1 MAVTAVET
9 PPQSGAR
16 RRSTFA
22 QVLGNLRRSRGAM
35 IGLGILVV
43 HVGCATLAPLIAPY
57 SPTDID
63 PAHALQG
70 PTWAHPFGTDEFGRD
85 VLSRVI
91 YGGRLAL
98 AVAVSATLIAVVAGG
113 AIGLTLGYVRG
124 WIEEVGSRILDAVLA
139 VPGILILLVI
149 VTALG
154 TGPWV
159 ILFAM
164 AVHYAPGSAR
174 IVRAAAMEV
183 MPQDFVTA
191 ARARGERGASIVL
204 REVQPNVRDV
214 LFVEFAIRASWA
226 VLLISAL
233 SFLGFGANPPTADWG
248 LMIAEGQS
256 TLSIAAWIT
265 LFPILA
271 LSTLVIGLNLAADG
285 LAKALGV
292 DLTRGAA
299 A

>member
-1 MAVTAVET
+1 MAATAVE
-9 PPQSGAR
+9 PSHHSDAR
-16 RRSTFA
+16 RRYRFKK
-22 QVLGNLRRSRGAM
+22 VVGNFGRSRGAM
-35 IGLGILVV
+35 IGLSILLI
-43 HVGCATLAPLIAPY
+43 HIGCAALAPLIAPY
-57 SPTDID
+57 SPTAID

-70 PTWAHPFGTDEFGRD
+70 PTWAHPFGTDVFGRD

-98 AVAVSATLIAVVAGG
+98 TVAVGAAAISVVVGG
-113 AIGLTLGYVRG
+113 SIGLILGYVRG
-124 WIEEVGSRILDAVLA
+124 WTEEVGSRILDSVLA

-149 VTALG
+149 VVALG

-164 AVHYAPGSAR
+164 VVHYAPGSAR

-183 MPQDFVTA
+183 TPQEFVTA

-204 REVQPNVRDV
+204 REIQPNVRDV
-214 LFVEFAIRASWA
+214 LLVEFAIRASWA

-248 LMIAEGQS
+248 LMIADGKS
-256 TLSIAAWIT
+256 TLSIAAWIA

-271 LSTLVIGLNLAADG
+271 LSSLVIGLNLAADG